1 MNYIMILEDD
11 EELAFGMEMALKDK
25 DFYLYRMQHSQRRGG
40 SLKKPD
46 L

>member
-25 DFYLYRMQHSQRRGG
+25 DFSFTVCGG